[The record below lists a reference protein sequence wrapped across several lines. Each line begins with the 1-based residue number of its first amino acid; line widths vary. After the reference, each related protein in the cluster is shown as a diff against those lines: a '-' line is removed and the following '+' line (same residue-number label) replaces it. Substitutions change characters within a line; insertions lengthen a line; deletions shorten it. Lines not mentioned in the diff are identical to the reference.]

1 MLRLYILIL
10 NCRFSKDLKN
20 NLNDLLNLLAK
31 ILQFILKFETEY
43 FSLKSIKLLISI
55 YVKKNLIQR

>member
-1 MLRLYILIL
+1 ML
-10 NCRFSKDLKN
+10 NCNFSKDLKN
-20 NLNDLLNLLAK
+20 NFNELLNLVAK

-43 FSLKSIKLLISI
+43 FSLKLIKLLIFI